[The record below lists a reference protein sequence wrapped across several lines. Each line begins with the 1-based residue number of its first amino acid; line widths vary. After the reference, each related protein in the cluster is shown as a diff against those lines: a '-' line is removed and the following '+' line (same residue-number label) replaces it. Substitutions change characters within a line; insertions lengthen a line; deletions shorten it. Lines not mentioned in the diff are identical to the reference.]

1 MATGKKK
8 LPEFFSTDGIDP
20 VDAVTGKGKPLTR
33 DKSTSSAKDVKTGMS
48 TKKKAGFYLSMEII
62 ERFNRKFYELKLAGI
77 AIDNK
82 STLLELALAYALDD
96 LDKGAK
102 SRVLQRLRS

>member
-1 MATGKKK
+1 
-8 LPEFFSTDGIDP
+8 
-20 VDAVTGKGKPLTR
+20 
-33 DKSTSSAKDVKTGMS
+33 
-48 TKKKAGFYLSMEII
+48 MEII

-82 STLLELALAYALDD
+82 STLLELALAFALDD

-102 SRVLQRLRS
+102 SRVLRRLDS